1 MQFYDAYGLTIQSDL
16 PLPAAPAA
24 PGSPAVVIRRGH
36 VPAPRP
42 SPSGEPVHVQSGGQ
56 EAYCSWERAGRF
68 VVRGGREIVIDPAPD
83 AEDAVILLAV
93 LGTCLALLLHQRGL
107 LVLHGS
113 GVIIAD
119 RAVVFLGAKG
129 AGKSTLVAA
138 LYAAGCPFLADD
150 IVAIDPHAGSAPRVF
165 PGFPLV
171 KLWPDA
177 VEASLR
183 VDPIRLPYLAP
194 GYDKRACLVAM
205 PPGRL
210 SFPLGGIYALAD
222 GPEPRL
228 IPLPPREA
236 VVELIRHSYA
246 ARFGQNLLSGT
257 EAARHLEQCTR
268 VMHAAP
274 VYRCE
279 RPRSLRALPSAA
291 AQILQFCQPPMPW

>member
-24 PGSPAVVIRRGH
+24 PGPPAVVIRRGH

-56 EAYCSWERAGRF
+56 EAYCAWERAGRF
-68 VVRGGREIVIDPAPD
+68 AVRNGREIVIDSAPD
-83 AEDAVILLAV
+83 AEDPVILLAV

-150 IVAIDPHAGSAPRVF
+150 IVAIDLHAGSAPRVF
-165 PGFPLV
+165 RGFPLV

-177 VEASLR
+177 VESSLR
-183 VDPIRLPYLAP
+183 ADPTRLPHLAP
-194 GYDKRACLVAM
+194 GYDKRACAVIV
-205 PPGRL
+205 PPGRQ
-210 SFPLGGIYALAD
+210 SFPLGSLQTLAD
-222 GPEPRL
+222 GLEPRL
-228 IPLPPREA
+228 VRLPPREA
-236 VVELIRHSYA
+236 VVELLRHSYA
-246 ARFGQNLLSGT
+246 ARFGQNLLGGT
-257 EAARHLEQCTR
+257 AAAQHLARCAR
-268 VMHAAP
+268 VAHAAP
-274 VYRCE
+274 MYRCE
-279 RPRSLRALPSAA
+279 RPRSLPALSSVA
-291 AQILQFCQPPMPW
+291 AQILQFCQPLMPW